1 MTSTRS
7 DLSRRSPERL
17 RLGTKTDVSRRPWT
31 KAQIRQARHTPLV
44 PILEALGYQ
53 LQPLKNGNYR
63 LCRLAT
69 EIVVK
74 DHYWVCKDHDTA
86 ADARKSSGNAI
97 DFLVEVEGMTFSQ
110 AMDQLRSHH
119 EHTRST

>member
-7 DLSRRSPERL
+7 DVSRRSVA
-17 RLGTKTDVSRRPWT
+17 KTDLSRRPWT

>member
-17 RLGTKTDVSRRPWT
+17 RLGTKTDLSPRPWT

-86 ADARKSSGNAI
+86 AGARKSSGNAI

-110 AMDQLRSHH
+110 AMDQIRSHH